1 MLKRILLIVTGLLG
15 SAAMIKGLLSSPTV
29 QGLEET
35 TFNYNLWVG
44 LSVLLIAGLILMFI
58 EIQSDTQK

>member
-15 SAAMIKGLLSSPTV
+15 SAAMIKGLLSSPAG